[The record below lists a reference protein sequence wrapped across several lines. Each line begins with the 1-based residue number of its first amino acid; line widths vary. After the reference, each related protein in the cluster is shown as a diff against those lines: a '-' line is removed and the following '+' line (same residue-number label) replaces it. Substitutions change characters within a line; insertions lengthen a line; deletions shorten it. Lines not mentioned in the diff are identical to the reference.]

1 MKRIKSWTV
10 ILFAASLCCAVGQ
23 ERPAESQDNSA
34 AINGALSDMQAGLS
48 TGFAEKG
55 LARGGD
61 EAADTAIRSH
71 TLEEIRKEP
80 MAIAMAKMIALSFS
94 NPDFI
99 VKESNK
105 TPKMSVLLLCYL
117 RYSVKTPE
125 GIREVEN
132 ATQVIDRQLRA
143 QAAHKP

>member
-1 MKRIKSWTV
+1 MKLFKSWAV
-10 ILFAASLCCAVGQ
+10 VLFAASLCCAGGQ
-23 ERPAESQDNSA
+23 ERPVESQNNSA

-48 TGFAEKG
+48 TGFAEKRLG
-55 LARGGD
+55 RLGD
-61 EAADTAIRSH
+61 EASDTAIRSH
-71 TLEEIRKEP
+71 TLEEIRKES

-99 VKESNK
+99 VTESNK

-117 RYSVKTPE
+117 RSSVKTP
-125 GIREVEN
+125 GGTREVEN

-143 QAAHKP
+143 QAAQKP